1 MMSEDR
7 VPARIIGREVPF
19 ERLYAAHHRAVLA
32 YCARRAS
39 RWDAW
44 DAAAEVFVVAWRR
57 LDEVPPA
64 DEARAW
70 LIGVAFRVLANQRR
84 SAGRRARLFE
94 RASREDAWAP
104 MPDEQLLRNEEDRE
118 VIQAL
123 SRLSRTDRE
132 IVRLTLWDELSP
144 SDIAGVLG
152 ISRDAVDQR
161 YSRAKKRLARQLGQ
175 RVSRTRR
182 ATQHVVQEG
191 GGI

>member
-1 MMSEDR
+1 MIEDPAP
-7 VPARIIGREVPF
+7 VPNTGRDVPF

-57 LDEVPPA
+57 LDDIPPA

-84 SAGRRARLFE
+84 SASRRARLLE
-94 RASREDAWAP
+94 RASGDRAWTP

-118 VIQAL
+118 LIDAL
-123 SRLSRTDRE
+123 TRLSRTDRE
-132 IVRLTLWDELSP
+132 IIQLNLWEELCP
-144 SDIAGVLG
+144 GDIAAVLG

-161 YSRAKKRLARQLGQ
+161 HSRAKRRLARELEPQ
-175 RVSRTRR
+175 RFMRRR
-182 ATQHVVQEG
+182 ATQPDVREG
-191 GGI
+191 GVA

>member
-1 MMSEDR
+1 MIEE
-7 VPARIIGREVPF
+7 PAPAQISGRDAPF
-19 ERLYAAHHRAVLA
+19 EQLYAAHHRAVLA

-57 LDEVPPA
+57 LDEMPPA

-94 RASREDAWAP
+94 RASRDRAWAP

-118 VIQAL
+118 VVEAL

-132 IVRLTLWDELSP
+132 IIQLNLWDELSHGE
-144 SDIAGVLG
+144 IATVLG

-161 YSRAKKRLARQLGQ
+161 YSRAKQRLARELDPQ
-175 RVSRTRR
+175 RFMRRR
-182 ATQHVVQEG
+182 ATQPVAKEG
-191 GGI
+191 GGT

>member
-1 MMSEDR
+1 MSNQS
-7 VPARIIGREVPF
+7 GREAPF
-19 ERLYAAHHRAVLA
+19 ELLYAAHHRAILS
-32 YCARRAS
+32 YCARRCS

-57 LDEVPPA
+57 FDEIPPP

-84 SAGRRARLFE
+84 SADRRARLFE
-94 RASREDAWAP
+94 KARRDRAWAP

-118 VIQAL
+118 VIEAL

-132 IVRLTLWDELSP
+132 IVQLALWEELSP
-144 SDIAGVLG
+144 SEIATVLG

-161 YSRAKKRLARQLGQ
+161 FYRAKKRLARRLDGD
-175 RVSRTRR
+175 RFVTRR
-182 ATQHVVQEG
+182 ATQAVAREG
-191 GGI
+191 GGT